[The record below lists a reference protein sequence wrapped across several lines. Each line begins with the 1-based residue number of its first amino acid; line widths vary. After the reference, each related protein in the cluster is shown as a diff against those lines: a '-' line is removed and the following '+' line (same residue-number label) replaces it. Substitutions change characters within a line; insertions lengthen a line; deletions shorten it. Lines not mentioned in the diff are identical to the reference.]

1 MKNIQFKRIFFFCSP
16 NSSAPSSRSTS
27 PHRLT
32 PDLGSQ
38 THLGTR
44 RPRSHN
50 VSVESLNSIM
60 TTEDRLQLYVPSVKV
75 EAPLFYCPC
84 HEQCNQKLKSTQLR
98 KHIID
103 HHNVPIISIGQS
115 SAEIGL
121 PPRAPVENAFLT
133 LQCDGQIVWIKLAS
147 FSDEYFIAGL
157 LENSLD
163 LSARYYLEVKVRNV
177 TNEKILS
184 KEIVSRCAIG
194 SLEQHSWKVCFF
206 LYRKFDFYC
215 C

>member
-1 MKNIQFKRIFFFCSP
+1 MHIQIDKPYYIFVHSP

-50 VSVESLNSIM
+50 VSVESLNGM
-60 TTEDRLQLYVPSVKV
+60 VTEDHLQLYVPSIKD
-75 EAPLFYCPC
+75 EPILYYCPC
-84 HEQCNQKLKSTQLR
+84 HEQCNQKLKSSQLR
-98 KHIID
+98 KHITED
-103 HHNVPIISIGQS
+103 HQIPIISIGQS

-121 PPRAPVENAFLT
+121 PPRAPIENACLT
-133 LQCDGQIVWIKLAS
+133 LLCDDQIVWLKLKC

-157 LENSLD
+157 LENSINQ
-163 LSARYYLEVKVRNV
+163 STRYYLEVKVRNI

-194 SLEQHSWKVCFF
+194 SMQQHSWKVVVSYAI
-206 LYRKFDFYC
+206 LIK
-215 C
+215 